1 MISLDG
7 VLFFPI
13 TPFDASGELDLP
25 ALSKHVAE
33 RLGAGPGGVFAAC
46 GTGEFHALD
55 GDEYTQV
62 VSTTVRVTGGQVP
75 VFAGAG
81 GPVAVARAQARAA
94 REAGADGLLLLP
106 PYLVAAPSAG
116 LIEYVRSVAA
126 ASELPIIVYHR
137 GNAQFDPAAAATV
150 ASIPSVVGF
159 KDGVGDLELLGRI
172 VVAVRAALAESGKPF
187 QFFNGMPTA
196 EMSVPAYRGM
206 GVNLYSSAV
215 FCFAPEISLAFYR
228 AVTGGD
234 DALRDRLLADFFAP
248 LVALRST
255 TPGYAVAL
263 VKAGV
268 RLRGLDAGGVR
279 PPLIDPTP
287 EHVEEL
293 QRILAAGLAIA
304 G

>member
-1 MISLDG
+1 M
-7 VLFFPI
+7 
-13 TPFDASGELDLP
+13 
-25 ALSKHVAE
+25 
-33 RLGAGPGGVFAAC
+33 
-46 GTGEFHALD
+46 
-55 GDEYTQV
+55 
-62 VSTTVRVTGGQVP
+62 
-75 VFAGAG
+75 
-81 GPVAVARAQARAA
+81 
-94 REAGADGLLLLP
+94 
-106 PYLVAAPSAG
+106 
-116 LIEYVRSVAA
+116 
-126 ASELPIIVYHR
+126 
-137 GNAQFDPAAAATV
+137 
-150 ASIPSVVGF
+150 
-159 KDGVGDLELLGRI
+159 LGRI
-172 VVAVRAALAESGKPF
+172 VVEVLAALAESGKPF

-234 DALRDRLLADFFAP
+234 DALRDRLLAEFFAP

-287 EHVEEL
+287 EHLEEL